1 MRSLYLK
8 IFLASWLMMLLVVGC
23 NMLVTWT
30 LARQFEESDNRT
42 QTLSA
47 YASQA
52 MQQYAAEGPVGLHRW
67 REQLKRET
75 GLRVLLL
82 DGRGLSLTG
91 EPLPPWLLEKLFRF
105 GRAPIDKRS
114 DESCRDS
121 DDHDR
126 DEDNYRRRGYDHDDD
141 DHERSEYS
149 RKDRD
154 EWKEKRRPR
163 FRPAVLPLQHNGQ
176 SYLFVVLNPQELLD
190 HLYSGPQLAW
200 RIGLTLLLVALLS
213 FLMARY
219 LITPIRQL
227 QRTSQKLAD
236 GQLDSRVG
244 GSVSRRKDELGQLG
258 QDFDRMAERIQSL
271 VQGQQQLLRDV
282 SHELRTPLARQRVA
296 LELARKQLGE
306 DASLDRIEK
315 QAEQL
320 DQLIDE
326 ILMLARLDARVK
338 TEPKTPTDIDQLLQE
353 LAEEFNLDQA
363 RIDYHSEGP
372 ISLAVE
378 PRLIRRAVANGLSN
392 ALKYSQDQVELN
404 LSIGTSDILI
414 QVADRGPGI
423 EPEMLEKIFEPFVRT
438 DKARSRQQG
447 GWGLGLAIAARAVAQ
462 HQGSISARNREGG
475 GLTLEIRLP
484 RQPG

>member
-30 LARQFEESDNRT
+30 LARQFEDSEGRT
-42 QTLSA
+42 QTLSS

-52 MQQYAAEGPVGLHRW
+52 MEQFATGGPMGLQRW
-67 REQLKRET
+67 REQLKLKT
-75 GLRVLLL
+75 GLKVVLL
-82 DGRGLSLTG
+82 DDRGLSLTG
-91 EPLPPWLLEKLFRF
+91 EPLPPWLLDKLFRF
-105 GRAPIDKRS
+105 GRQPMQSEDA
-114 DESCRDS
+114 ESCT
-121 DDHDR
+121 
-126 DEDNYRRRGYDHDDD
+126 DDD
-141 DHERSEYS
+141 DHDHDRHSNEYRRGDDDHKY
-149 RKDRD
+149 RKDKRD
-154 EWKEKRRPR
+154 WIGRDDWKDKRFPR
-163 FRPAVLPLQHNGQ
+163 FRPAVLPMQYNGQ
-176 SYLFVVLNPQELLD
+176 RYLFVVMNPRELLE

-200 RIGLTLLLVALLS
+200 RIGLTLLLVGLLS

-219 LITPIRQL
+219 LISPIRQL
-227 QRTSQKLAD
+227 QRTSQKLAE

-244 GSVSRRKDELGQLG
+244 DTVSGRKDELGQLG

-326 ILMLARLDARVK
+326 ILMLARLDARAE
-338 TEPKTPTDIDQLLQE
+338 TEPKTPIDLDQLLQE
-353 LAEEFNLDQA
+353 LTEEFNLDQA
-363 RIDYHSEGP
+363 RVDYRSDGAV
-372 ISLAVE
+372 SLAIE

-392 ALKYSQDQVELN
+392 ALKYSQDQVELS
-404 LSIGTSDILI
+404 LSIGDNDILI
-414 QVADRGPGI
+414 QIADRGPGI

-462 HQGSISARNREGG
+462 HQGRISARNRDDG
-475 GLTLEIRLP
+475 GLILAIQLP
-484 RQPG
+484 RQSS